1 LRIVLHEVYGI
12 RSSTFHRESA
22 YPFDPDYASHAA
34 VKTHLLPHQLVP
46 DDPAI
51 PAVYLVRDGR
61 DAVVSMAHHQADL
74 VHPGTD
80 YREALR
86 ETILAEDGSHFGG
99 WSQHVSR
106 WLERANIVIRF
117 EDLIANPI
125 EQVER
130 LRPILELPAPRV
142 DRTPCFDDLRK
153 RSYAYGSGREHGLS
167 DEQQRHRRE
176 RFFRRGQPGAWRE
189 EMPEHEQ
196 RRFRKLYRSALL
208 RLGYKPDRLGGQIRY
223 YTRRVIDLATARGSQ
238 IGP

>member
-1 LRIVLHEVYGI
+1 MLHEVYGI

-22 YPFDPDYASHAA
+22 YPLDADYADHAV
-34 VKTHLLPHQLVP
+34 VKTHLLPHQMVP

-61 DAVVSMAHHQADL
+61 DAVVSMAHHRADL

-86 ETILAEDGSHFGG
+86 ETILAEGGSHFGG
-99 WSQHVSR
+99 WSRHVSR
-106 WLERANIVIRF
+106 WLERACIVIRF

-142 DRTPCFDDLRK
+142 ERTPSFDDLRR
-153 RSYAYGSGREHGLS
+153 RSYAYGSGRQHGFS

-176 RFFRRGQPGAWRE
+176 HFFRRGQSGAWRE
-189 EMPEHEQ
+189 EMREHEQ
-196 RRFRKLYRSALL
+196 RLFQSLHGSALL
-208 RLGYKPDRLGGQIRY
+208 PLGYKPDHLGGQIRY
-223 YTRRVIDLATARGSQ
+223 YARRVFKFATARRGQ
-238 IGP
+238 IGT